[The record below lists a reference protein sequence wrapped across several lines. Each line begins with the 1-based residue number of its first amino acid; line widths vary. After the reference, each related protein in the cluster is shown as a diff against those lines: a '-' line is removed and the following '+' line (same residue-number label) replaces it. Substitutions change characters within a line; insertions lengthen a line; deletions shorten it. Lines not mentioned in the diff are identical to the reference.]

1 MTITLLIFSLLSLL
15 PCLIGFQH
23 PRSPVFF
30 SIICSRGALRGTGVV
45 VHAKPDG
52 SPERSGLKGYY
63 GKKCE
68 IFISSCP
75 HIIIETFVVR
85 PSRAI
90 EKGGGFYI
98 PGLEDNKLR
107 IFAASA
113 IIALS
118 IVNTYSVTSST
129 ATTTQLA
136 RDPALVVSTLIGIA
150 TSALLFSQ
158 GFLQEIAPMTWRS
171 ASTDAAAQTKQQ
183 RFFQVTKDV
192 SDDVSPILP
201 RIASSVIS
209 AVPGVCHV
217 SAIALPQ
224 HTLLYEISSLPESS
238 SESLTRAISQVSVEG
253 EKMWSNDELSDV
265 THPLSQPQTIVTKT
279 TSLSN
284 GRVLWVVG
292 VDRSKETLQSDV
304 RARRSMQCLTSLLSL
319 PVPPT
324 TSHTR

>member
-1 MTITLLIFSLLSLL
+1 
-15 PCLIGFQH
+15 
-23 PRSPVFF
+23 
-30 SIICSRGALRGTGVV
+30 
-45 VHAKPDG
+45 
-52 SPERSGLKGYY
+52 
-63 GKKCE
+63 
-68 IFISSCP
+68 
-75 HIIIETFVVR
+75 
-85 PSRAI
+85 
-90 EKGGGFYI
+90 
-98 PGLEDNKLR
+98 
-107 IFAASA
+107 
-113 IIALS
+113 
-118 IVNTYSVTSST
+118 
-129 ATTTQLA
+129 
-136 RDPALVVSTLIGIA
+136 
-150 TSALLFSQ
+150 
-158 GFLQEIAPMTWRS
+158 MTWRS
-171 ASTDAAAQTKQQ
+171 ASTDTAAQIKQQ

-192 SDDVSPILP
+192 SDDVSPMLP

-238 SESLTRAISQVSVEG
+238 SESLNRAISQVSVEG
-253 EKMWSNDELSDV
+253 EKMWSADELSDV

-279 TSLSN
+279 TTLSN